1 MIGIRAE
8 SIGDRA
14 FGRIVVD
21 VDDGDVEVA
30 GVRGWFSR

>member
-14 FGRIVVD
+14 FGRIVDVVD
-21 VDDGDVEVA
+21 IDAEVA
-30 GVRGWFSR
+30 GMRGWFSR